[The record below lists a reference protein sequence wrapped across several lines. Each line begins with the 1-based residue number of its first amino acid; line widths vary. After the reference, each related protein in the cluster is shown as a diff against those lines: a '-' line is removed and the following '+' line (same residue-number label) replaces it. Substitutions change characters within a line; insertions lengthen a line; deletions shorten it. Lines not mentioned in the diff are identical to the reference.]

1 MEAEGHSGE
10 TVSPNNISEPR
21 IHLGLKFPE
30 SDAPSSKLIQSL
42 LGRICFALYFLL
54 FFDTP
59 NLSLTNMQPL

>member
-10 TVSPNNISEPR
+10 TVSPNNISEPW

-30 SDAPSSKLIQSL
+30 SDAPSSKLILSL
-42 LGRICFALYFLL
+42 LVRICFALFFFFL

-59 NLSLTNMQPL
+59 NLS